1 MLTFTRSI
9 VTMRSNV
16 SPLPFLP
23 FLPLHRVRLTWPL
36 ARAPLSSARPDED
49 RGRGYGGPSLPS
61 WPIYN
66 KKNNLTQKLVYPPN
80 STADLLT
87 AQLSYFSKQ
96 NNKARQSPRQKLTTN
111 IFKNQGKNSI
121 LIIIIQSKCCSLRS
135 QCCKM
140 RLFGIISK
148 LSDDAKWCAKA
159 CNFGR

>member
-80 STADLLT
+80 STADLLSSSISVNKT
-87 AQLSYFSKQ
+87 AKRA
-96 NNKARQSPRQKLTTN
+96 KVPRQKLTTN

-121 LIIIIQSKCCSLRS
+121 LIIIIQSQCCSLRS